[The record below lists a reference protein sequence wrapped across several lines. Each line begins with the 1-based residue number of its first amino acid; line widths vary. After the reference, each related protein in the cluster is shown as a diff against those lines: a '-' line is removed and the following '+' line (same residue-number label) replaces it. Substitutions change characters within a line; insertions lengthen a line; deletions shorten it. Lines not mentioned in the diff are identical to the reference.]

1 MENKNTEVSK
11 DTINGMDY
19 SFNVLWADDGGYVI
33 DETCD
38 NELCRAVIT
47 KMGLILISVVTGEAV
62 LVEVPDGLRM
72 ATMNECIS
80 EGVMFNPPKYILH

>member
-11 DTINGMDY
+11 DTINGYDY
-19 SFNVLWADDGGYVI
+19 KFNILWADDGGYVI

-38 NELCRAVIT
+38 DELCRAVIT
-47 KMGLILISVVTGEAV
+47 KTGLILVSMETGECV
-62 LVEVPDGLRM
+62 LAESPDGLRM

-80 EGVMFNPPKYILH
+80 AGVMFNPPKYILQ

>member
-11 DTINGMDY
+11 DTVNGRDY
-19 SFNVLWADDGGYVI
+19 SFNVVWADDGGYVI

-38 NELCRAVIT
+38 DELCRAVIT
-47 KMGLILISVVTGEAV
+47 KIGLILISVTTGEAV
-62 LVEVPDGLRM
+62 LVEFPDGLRM

-80 EGVMFNPPKYILH
+80 AGVMFNPPKYILQ